1 MRYILLILMLASPA
15 FAVEPSEMLD
25 DPVLEARA
33 RVISKGLRCVV
44 CQNEN
49 IDDSNAGI
57 AADLRVLLRE
67 RLVAGDSDEQVEQ
80 YIVDR
85 YGEYVLLKPRFSASN
100 MILWFTG
107 PLLLLFGGIGAWVF
121 IRRRGNPAADEG
133 LDADEQEKL
142 ARLLQD

>member
-1 MRYILLILMLASPA
+1 MRYLLIILMLASPA
-15 FAVEPSEMLD
+15 MAVEPSEMLD

-57 AADLRVLLRE
+57 AADLRVLVRE
-67 RLVAGDSDEQVEQ
+67 RLIIGDTNEETMQ
-80 YIVDR
+80 YIVAR
-85 YGEYVLLKPRFSASN
+85 YGEYVLLKPTFFGSN
-100 MILWFTG
+100 MILWLMG
-107 PLLLLFGGIGAWVF
+107 PFLLLAGGLGALVF
-121 IRRRGNPAADEG
+121 IRGRAKQAPEEG
-133 LDADEQEKL
+133 LSTEEQEKL

>member
-1 MRYILLILMLASPA
+1 MRYLLLMLMLASPA
-15 FAVEPSEMLD
+15 LAVEPSEMLD

-33 RVISKGLRCVV
+33 RAITKELRCVV

-57 AADLRVLLRE
+57 AADLRVLVRE
-67 RLVAGDSDEQVEQ
+67 RLVVGDTNEETMQ

-85 YGEYVLLKPRFSASN
+85 YGEYVLLKPTFFGSN
-100 MILWFTG
+100 MILWLMG
-107 PLLLLFGGIGAWVF
+107 PFLLLVGGITAVVF
-121 IRRRGNPAADEG
+121 IRGRGAQQPEEA
-133 LDADEQEKL
+133 LSSDEQEKL